1 MGKTDFLFLLFAA
14 QAVANE
20 QQVNT
25 KDEGQ
30 RTRSETDL
38 AKEDDA
44 EFWDRF
50 LDTFDID
57 TFSNSVNPSK
67 KKFSFSLSLSE
78 PPTQAPSPAP
88 PGSLA
93 PSVSPSSPP
102 STSPTLAPSASP
114 SAVPSESP
122 SQALRVL
129 HFANLQ
135 LLHPSPHRLHLQ
147 ADLQV
152 NPQLPHPQLTRVH
165 RQVDFRRRFQA
176 PLRLHHQLRHP
187 SLSRPK
193 FPVQV
198 RRKFLPITHPL
209 RPRKIVNLQL
219 ISNVRDALSIQLSFQ
234 IVPIVRS

>member
-93 PSVSPSSPP
+93 PSV
-102 STSPTLAPSASP
+102 
-114 SAVPSESP
+114 
-122 SQALRVL
+122 
-129 HFANLQ
+129 
-135 LLHPSPHRLHLQ
+135 HLQ
-147 ADLQV
+147 A
-152 NPQLPHPQLTRVH
+152 PRQLWHPVRHRVLCQASH
-165 RQVDFRRRFQA
+165 RVRHSEFSTSRISSYSTLRRTD
-176 PLRLHHQLRHP
+176 
-187 SLSRPK
+187 SISK
-193 FPVQV
+193 
-198 RRKFLPITHPL
+198 PIS
-209 RPRKIVNLQL
+209 K
-219 ISNVRDALSIQLSFQ
+219 
-234 IVPIVRS
+234 